1 MIIPSCKTAALNAG
15 LTKDEINTLLDIAKQ
30 AAKRGGASL
39 MNNYGRIK
47 TINCK
52 GTAGDLVTNADVECE
67 KIIIDYL
74 ETETPNISIL
84 AEESGY
90 KLKDGELKWC
100 IDPLDGTTNYA
111 HGYPFFATS
120 IGLIWNSNSI
130 LGAISVLSLIHISEP
145 TRPY

>member
-15 LTKDEINTLLDIAKQ
+15 LTKDEINKLLDIAKQ
-30 AAKRGGASL
+30 AAERGGASL
-39 MNNYGRIK
+39 MSNYGRIK

-52 GTAGDLVTNADVECE
+52 GTAGDLVTNADIECE

-90 KLKDGELKWC
+90 KLKDG
-100 IDPLDGTTNYA
+100 
-111 HGYPFFATS
+111 
-120 IGLIWNSNSI
+120 
-130 LGAISVLSLIHISEP
+130 
-145 TRPY
+145 